1 MDKRFSI
8 GRVLAF
14 SVLAAYLL
22 LASLSTGGGV
32 ALPAGV
38 LLLVLVLWFCIYRF
52 RHKGLGNREL
62 ATKMY
67 LDLEEALEG
76 IKEKIAQEEARR
88 RATIEQEQRTRI
100 ERERRRMEGKRR
112 RASRPTTEPTISS
125 EYAHIIENRI
135 KEGARTRQSSEGQ

>member
-8 GRVLAF
+8 GWVLAF

-22 LASLSTGGGV
+22 LASLLTGGA

-38 LLLVLVLWFCIYRF
+38 LLLVLVLWFCVYKF

-67 LDLEEALEG
+67 RDLEEALEG

-88 RATIEQEQRTRI
+88 RATAEHEEQTRI
-100 ERERRRMEGKRR
+100 EREKRRIEGKRR
-112 RASRPTTEPTISS
+112 KANRPTRDPTISS
-125 EYAHIIENRI
+125 AYAHVIENRV
-135 KEGARTRQSSEGQ
+135 KECGRTRQSPEGQ